1 MLKSLS
7 MASSAKRS
15 RFITDDDD
23 ARVQELIYEPDSEN
37 EGMSSNEES
46 IVVHQLACES
56 KEMR

>member
-1 MLKSLS
+1 